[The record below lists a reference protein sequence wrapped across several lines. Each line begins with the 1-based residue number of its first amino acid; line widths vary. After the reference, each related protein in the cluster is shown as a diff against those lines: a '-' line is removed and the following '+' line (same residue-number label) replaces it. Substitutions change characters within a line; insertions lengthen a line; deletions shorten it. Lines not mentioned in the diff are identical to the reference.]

1 MNSRTVE
8 RCNNMLRALYDERT
22 ELETDIELSGGNW
35 LATLED
41 QLHDLNN
48 SIKELERQLR
58 EAEIEHLE
66 QMQQVI

>member
-22 ELETDIELSGGNW
+22 ELETDIELAGGNW

-41 QLHDLNN
+41 QLH
-48 SIKELERQLR
+48 
-58 EAEIEHLE
+58 EAEAENLE
-66 QMQQVI
+66 QMRQVI